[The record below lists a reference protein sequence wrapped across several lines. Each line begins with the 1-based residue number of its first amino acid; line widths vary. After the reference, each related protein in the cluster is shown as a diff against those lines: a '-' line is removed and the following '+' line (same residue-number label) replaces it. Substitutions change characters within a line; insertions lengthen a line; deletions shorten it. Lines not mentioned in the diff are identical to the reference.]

1 MSEDENGFAQ
11 IYSEA
16 DSASEASNSSSSSS
30 SGSSSS
36 DSNAQIGA
44 ESEDEDEYGL
54 AQINADIEA
63 EAFAAEQ
70 EEAVEMLTNFLSQIG
85 IDENEQFLAQLG
97 EVMSDDQL
105 KMMAMDPSIYMGLA
119 QLASDYHSSR
129 NEAVENI
136 LAQVGAEGEEDMDEI
151 NELLAQLDVKEL
163 EELYTELAQTE

>member
-85 IDENEQFLAQLG
+85 IDENEQLLAQLG